1 MVSAIPPH
9 AVSAIPS
16 HAVSAIPSHAVSAI
30 LANAAT
36 SATHLAHASA
46 WAVFLVGAAMI
57 LTGAL
62 GVVLLRNPVHCALML
77 VITLFGIALLFIDQS
92 ADFLAAV
99 QIIVYA
105 GAVVIL
111 FLFVIMF
118 LGVDRKEAVATE
130 PTRFQRPAAIL
141 IALVILVEILVLSQV
156 DNWSTGTPSQA
167 GALDGP
173 GENVQKLG
181 QLIFTGYLLP
191 FEMTAALL
199 VIAVVGAV
207 VLSRRNAPVSAE
219 LAGSAPPRD
228 GGVPGP
234 DEAAGLENADEQ
246 APAEPPDA
254 PAPDEAALS
263 RAGEEAPV
271 GSAPA
276 EAGGPLPWTGAQAD
290 REVVGE

>member
-1 MVSAIPPH
+1 MLSTVLASA
-9 AVSAIPS
+9 ASSA
-16 HAVSAIPSHAVSAI
+16 
-30 LANAAT
+30 ANL
-36 SATHLAHASA
+36 HDASA

-118 LGVDRKEAVATE
+118 LGVDRKDASTADSTH
-130 PTRFQRPAAIL
+130 FQRPAAIVL
-141 IALVILVEILVLSQV
+141 GVVALVEILVLSQV
-156 DNWSTGTPSQA
+156 THWATGTPSQA
-167 GALDGP
+167 GALNGP

-181 QLIFTGYLLP
+181 QLIYTGYLLP

-199 VIAVVGAV
+199 VIAVVGTV
-207 VLSRRNAPVSAE
+207 VLSRRHS
-219 LAGSAPPRD
+219 GD
-228 GGVPGP
+228 P
-234 DEAAGLENADEQ
+234 DEPAQDADPDPVEQ
-246 APAEPPDA
+246 
-254 PAPDEAALS
+254 
-263 RAGEEAPV
+263 
-271 GSAPA
+271 
-276 EAGGPLPWTGAQAD
+276 
-290 REVVGE
+290 EVVSE